1 MPGGYSSEEQP
12 PEEVAGLAHAL
23 RREAEQKTKAAFARF
38 EPVAYSQQVVAG
50 MNYRIKARVVC
61 GARCARG
68 RLRARTAALC
78 ATRCAGGNALTRAA
92 RAHRSAWAMAPRITC
107 T

>member
-23 RREAEQKTKAAFARF
+23 RREAEQQTKAAFSRF

-50 MNYRIKARVVC
+50 MNYRIKARASPSAARAVR
-61 GARCARG
+61 GAGCARG
-68 RLRARTAALC
+68 VMRRRKCADACWRAR
-78 ATRCAGGNALTRAA
+78 RCA
-92 RAHRSAWAMAPRITC
+92 WATAPRITC